1 MTSFKSEIN
10 ALYAK
15 HKQELQDA
23 IVNYLNTQFKEYF
36 EKYPA
41 VKSVKIN
48 AEQSYNDSD
57 YSDTVYKDSESIK
70 INGYNY
76 MDLDN
81 EDWDDD
87 ECVENIGLTREQHDN
102 LASEAAD
109 IFNQIH
115 ASILLHIYGN
125 SFGLKIDHLG
135 ITLESSDIEA
145 SK

>member
-1 MTSFKSEIN
+1 MSDFKKELN

-15 HKQELQDA
+15 HKQELQTA
-23 IVNYLNTQFKEYF
+23 INNYLIAQFKEYF

-76 MDLDN
+76 MDLDS
-81 EDWDDD
+81 EDWDED
-87 ECVENIGLTREQHDN
+87 ECVENMGLTREQHEN
-102 LASEAAD
+102 LASEASA
-109 IFNQIH
+109 IFDQIGDY
-115 ASILLHIYGN
+115 ILLHVYGT

-135 ITLESSDIEA
+135 ITRESSDIEVY
-145 SK
+145 

>member
-1 MTSFKSEIN
+1 MTTFKSEIN

-23 IVNYLNTQFKEYF
+23 IVNYLNTQFKGYF

-48 AEQSYNDSD
+48 AEQSYDDSNYSD
-57 YSDTVYKDSESIK
+57 YVYKDSESIK
-70 INGYNY
+70 INGYSFI
-76 MDLDN
+76 DLDN

-87 ECVENIGLTREQHDN
+87 ECVENIGLTREKHEN
-102 LASEAAD
+102 LASEASA
-109 IFNQIH
+109 IFNQIN

-125 SFGLKIDHLG
+125 SFGLKIDRLG
-135 ITLESSDIEA
+135 ITLESSDIEVY
-145 SK
+145 

>member
-1 MTSFKSEIN
+1 MTSFKTEIN
-10 ALYAK
+10 ALHAK
-15 HKQELQDA
+15 HKQELQNA
-23 IVNYLNTQFKEYF
+23 IVNYLNTKFKEYF

-48 AEQSYNDSD
+48 ASQYYNDND
-57 YSDTVYKDSESIK
+57 YSYSVYKDSESIK
-70 INGYNY
+70 INGYNF

-81 EDWDDD
+81 EDDD
-87 ECVENIGLTREQHDN
+87 ECVENTGLTREQHDN

-145 SK
+145 Y